1 MVFVNLQT
9 INILIL
15 DFHKL
20 NQSDITYKGGM
31 DSFFQT
37 DPFSSNQ
44 DIHWNTDFGKCVSLK
59 HFQHPIIEYKAFNS
73 KYLHK
78 WTCTFVK

>member
-44 DIHWNTDFGKCVSLK
+44 DIH
-59 HFQHPIIEYKAFNS
+59 
-73 KYLHK
+73 
-78 WTCTFVK
+78 